1 MAADEYARPRRYG
14 LKTGPRDAARTVI
27 GSDGT
32 GAPLN
37 YVDGVPVP
45 DPLYLHRR
53 RLVVTSVALG
63 TPERTGGG

>member
-14 LKTGPRDAARTVI
+14 LKTGPRDAARTII

-53 RLVVTSVALG
+53 RLAVTSAALG
-63 TPERTGGG
+63 TTWHASGG